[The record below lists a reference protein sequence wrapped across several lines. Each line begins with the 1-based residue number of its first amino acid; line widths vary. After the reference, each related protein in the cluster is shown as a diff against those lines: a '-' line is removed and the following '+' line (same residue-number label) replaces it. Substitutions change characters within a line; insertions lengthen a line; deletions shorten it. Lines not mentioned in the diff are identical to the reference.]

1 MELVLSRVIR
11 GSGPPARSV
20 VPAEV
25 YDARE
30 EAERILREAHDAA
43 ETLRANAIRDAA
55 RDKSEARAQGR
66 AEGRAE
72 AANLLLEAAR
82 ARDRVLTEA
91 ERDTKTLALAIAKR
105 VIGEDIQLAPAR
117 IEQIVGELLGR
128 ARRAREVVVRV
139 HPDDAEALAG
149 ATLPPS
155 VRVAV
160 DESLTRGGCVV
171 HSELG
176 ELDARVEVQLAAI
189 AHALGCTPP

>member
-1 MELVLSRVIR
+1 MIR

-30 EAERILREAHDAA
+30 EAERIVREAREEA
-43 ETLRANAIRDAA
+43 ETLRANAVRDAA
-55 RDKSEARAQGR
+55 AEKSEAQQRGR

-72 AANLLLEAAR
+72 AASILIESAN
-82 ARDRVLTEA
+82 ARDRVLREA

-105 VIGEDIQLAPAR
+105 VIGEDIQLAPQR
-117 IEQIVGELLGR
+117 IEQIVTELLQR
-128 ARRAREVVVRV
+128 ARRARQIVVRV
-139 HPDDAEALAG
+139 HPDDAATLTG
-149 ATLPPS
+149 ATLAPS
-155 VRVAV
+155 VRVV
-160 DESLTRGGCVV
+160 IDESLTRGGCVV

-189 AHALGCTPP
+189 AHALGCAPP